1 MAVQTNKNIG
11 KAEFMSLFHQYQ
23 AESMCSKKCQEYASQ
38 TQNPTL
44 KSMIQDIGS
53 QCQSRADSL
62 SQHLR
67 ESGGS
72 HLLS

>member
-1 MAVQTNKNIG
+1 MAVQTSKNIA
-11 KAEFMSLFHQYQ
+11 KAEFMSLFHQHQ
-23 AESMCSKKCQEYASQ
+23 AESLCSKKCQEYASQ

-44 KSMIQDIGS
+44 KSMFQDIGR
-53 QCQSRADSL
+53 QCQSRADGL

-67 ESGGS
+67 ESGGG